1 MELLDG
7 KKVKNEILE
16 DLKIKISKLD
26 LSLAVIQIGSD
37 EASNVY
43 INEKEK
49 MCDYLNISFKYY
61 QFDSNINEEDIL
73 ALIDKLN
80 SDQTTGILLQLP
92 IPKKF
97 NLEKLQNAI
106 DYKKDVDGFNDKNV
120 ANLYNNRPYLV
131 PCTAKGIITLLEYY
145 KIDMKSKNIVIV
157 GRSNLIGKPLFHLLL
172 NKDATITLCHSKTPN
187 LSYYTKKADIL
198 ITGVGK
204 KDLITKGMVKKDAI
218 IVDAGIERADGKLY
232 GDVSFADVK
241 DKVSYITPVP
251 GGIGPMTIAT
261 LATNI
266 CEAYLLQSK

>member
-120 ANLYNNRPYLV
+120 ANLYNNRPCLV